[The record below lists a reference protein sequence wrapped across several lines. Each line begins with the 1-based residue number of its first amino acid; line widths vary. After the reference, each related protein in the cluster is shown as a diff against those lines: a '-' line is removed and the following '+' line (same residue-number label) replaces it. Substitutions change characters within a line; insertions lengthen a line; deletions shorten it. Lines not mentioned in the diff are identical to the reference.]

1 MLLTSPA
8 HTPVTIGE
16 RVVNVAE
23 PEEGR
28 ALIEFR
34 LLGQVEVW
42 RDGNRVELGGPK
54 QRAVLT
60 ALLVR
65 AGRVVSLDQLIDDL
79 WPVDPPARAAATV
92 QVFVSN
98 LRRALEPDRPRGT
111 PASLLVTSTPGYV
124 LRAEPGAIDAHEF
137 VRLAEEGRLA
147 LDDDD
152 PELAAELLARAGA
165 LWRGA
170 ALADVVD
177 APFAQAEAAR
187 LEELRLCCAED
198 RVDAELSLG
207 RHTAVV
213 AELEQRVSEYPLR
226 ERPRAQLMLALYRS
240 GRQADALVTYQAGRR
255 VLRDELGLE
264 PGAPLKALQ
273 HAVLCHD
280 ADLAWE
286 PPEPV
291 IRETATGLTPG
302 PGPTSALLA
311 EEPGEEPGRV
321 LVVDDSGINRRLLVT
336 ALTELGH
343 EVRAAEHGRRALQML
358 REDDYDVVLLDLL
371 MPVLDGYSTLAAI
384 KSDPRL
390 NHL

>member
-1 MLLTSPA
+1 
-8 HTPVTIGE
+8 
-16 RVVNVAE
+16 
-23 PEEGR
+23 
-28 ALIEFR
+28 
-34 LLGQVEVW
+34 
-42 RDGNRVELGGPK
+42 
-54 QRAVLT
+54 
-60 ALLVR
+60 
-65 AGRVVSLDQLIDDL
+65 
-79 WPVDPPARAAATV
+79 
-92 QVFVSN
+92 
-98 LRRALEPDRPRGT
+98 
-111 PASLLVTSTPGYV
+111 
-124 LRAEPGAIDAHEF
+124 
-137 VRLAEEGRLA
+137 
-147 LDDDD
+147 
-152 PELAAELLARAGA
+152 
-165 LWRGA
+165 
-170 ALADVVD
+170 VD

-187 LEELRLCCAED
+187 PEELRLCCAED

-213 AELEQRVSEYPLR
+213 AELEQRVGGHPLR

-240 GRQADALVTYQAGRR
+240 GRQADALATYQAGRR

-291 IRETATGLTPG
+291 IRETATAATGPTSGLTSG
-302 PGPTSALLA
+302 PTGLTSGPTSALLSD
-311 EEPGEEPGRV
+311 EPGEEPGRV

-358 REDDYDVVLLDLL
+358 REDEYDVVLLDLL

-390 NHL
+390 NHLPVIMVSAVHELESMVRCIDLGATDYLPKPFSAAVLRARLRSSLTAKRLRDVERDYLRRVDEVVAGGPAGLDDETARDDVVGRLARRLQQMTQDVTARESALRDEITALRAEVDRARAGAPSSGGPAASRPAGVPGADS